1 MAIKTDDL
9 IYHSTLRHVYGLS
22 PAWIRRLGQ
31 PDRLHP
37 HPRDPAKKVSLYS
50 RRRVEAYLEAHRMEY
65 LRMLVAR
72 AKRSGQTAA
81 ETCRRAQALMAWAKT
96 VEITAGPLPDT
107 LAQLTQ
113 EARASFLSYQATAG
127 FGPQGRGQGDGAQP
141 EDDFKISNRAI
152 LAHLRH
158 TNTNYPE
165 LLGRLTRAPGT
176 TLAYLILKRRVNRKL
191 SSLLRQQ
198 YGEGQ
203 PALGS
208 RNLNQ
213 ESEECHV

>member
-50 RRRVEAYLEAHRMEY
+50 RRRVEAYLEAHQAAY

-72 AKRSGQTAA
+72 AKRSGQAAA
-81 ETCRRAQALMAWAKT
+81 ETCRQAQTLMAWAKT

-127 FGPQGRGQGDGAQP
+127 FGPQGDGARP
-141 EDDFKISNRAI
+141 EDDFKISARAI

-198 YGEGQ
+198 YSEGQ

-208 RNLNQ
+208 GNLNH
-213 ESEECHV
+213 ESEEYHV